1 MEPATP
7 EDPFE
12 RTDVVRPAH
21 SGDRPADVQA
31 PPWNE
36 RSGVRPPQ
44 AEADRAAQQDHSYR
58 SDVGEGWP
66 APEAMVTAPEADV
79 GKPDPGTTGDED
91 DDPRVREAQTVLR
104 TAVADLRQE
113 ALFNFGEMTA
123 VKLTAVLG
131 QLLEHSELPSRYL
144 ETVRA
149 VFAEPDGYAKAYET
163 FEEPGAVLVLP
174 RKPGAGRT
182 FTAHA
187 LLADLYQRT
196 GARVGPLSFGSTGR
210 FPLRYLPREE
220 NAGYLLDLPADEESF
235 AVSDDFGAMLYD
247 IQRVLRKC
255 SSRLIVLT
263 SPEQW
268 QRIRR
273 DAPPGVV
280 PELGVPEPVKVAA
293 AWLAA
298 EAPAFDAARWLADE
312 RICDLL
318 KGQSPS
324 DTLQIVGLILKAEQV
339 KTPVEK
345 SEADPDGFNA
355 KVLNVVKARTAWREE
370 LLTWHTKPGRTS
382 FERNFLLVAALFRNA
397 TVAHVYAQTAELCR
411 RFNRPVT
418 LEGQEEPG
426 VVELVAEIDAE
437 LDPSD
442 DTIDFG
448 RPGWDDAVLSYF
460 WIDRPMARPTFL
472 TWMAD
477 APTTKTSEFLESFTR
492 DERLLLANRVG
503 AFAVRWAARHRK
515 ADPLEGLVSAWR
527 RDDDLW
533 KAATDLVS
541 AAALHPTMGRFIHEL
556 LLRWSKSKDNP
567 ALRKLAVD
575 VCAGEFGHRY
585 TGKALIRLGHAA
597 GSEDP
602 GVQESLR
609 AAVRTIWSDPSAR
622 ENLFAS
628 ITQWCAPSSAR
639 LVSGRRSFAALA
651 TLTSSEDSD
660 GVGVPVLLP
669 GASEDG
675 EFQASIENLSIGW
688 SALLSS
694 GDDEKDPAKAL
705 NLWMDTAH
713 RQPQLQHLVFSVLRG
728 ALSASDPGHARSLR
742 HRLHD
747 LLYAWQPFPAPGA
760 EPGRVRLRHE
770 LTDLLSHD
778 RSRAVAK
785 YHPRTAGRAPETV

>member
-1 MEPATP
+1 ML
-7 EDPFE
+7 
-12 RTDVVRPAH
+12 
-21 SGDRPADVQA
+21 
-31 PPWNE
+31 
-36 RSGVRPPQ
+36 
-44 AEADRAAQQDHSYR
+44 RA
-58 SDVGEGWP
+58 
-66 APEAMVTAPEADV
+66 
-79 GKPDPGTTGDED
+79 
-91 DDPRVREAQTVLR
+91 
-104 TAVADLRQE
+104 AVADLRQE

-131 QLLEHSELPSRYL
+131 QLLDHSELPGRYL

-149 VFAEPDGYAKAYET
+149 VFAEPDGYDTVYET

-174 RKPGAGRT
+174 REPGAGRT

-187 LLADLYQRT
+187 LLADLHQRT

-220 NAGYLLDLPADEESF
+220 NAGYLLELPADEEAF
-235 AVSDDFGAMLYD
+235 AVSSDFGAMLYD

-263 SPEQW
+263 MPEQW
-268 QRIRR
+268 QRIRG

-280 PELGVPEPVKVAA
+280 PELGFPESAKVAQ

-298 EAPAFDAARWLADE
+298 EAPDFDAARWLADA
-312 RICDLL
+312 RIADLL

-324 DTLQIVGLILKAEQV
+324 DALQTVGLILKAEQA

-355 KVLNVVKARTAWREE
+355 KVLNVVRARTAWREE

-382 FERNFLLVAALFRNA
+382 FERNFLLVASLFRNA
-397 TVAHVYAQTAELCR
+397 TVAHVYVQTAELCR
-411 RFNRPVT
+411 RFKQPVT
-418 LEGQEEPG
+418 LDGQEEPG
-426 VVELVAEIDAE
+426 VVELVAEIEAE
-437 LDPSD
+437 LDPTY

-460 WIDRPMARPTFL
+460 WIDRPMARQTFL
-472 TWMAD
+472 TWMAE
-477 APTTKTSEFLESFTR
+477 APTTKTNEFLESFTK

-503 AFAVRWAARHRK
+503 AFAVRWATRHRK
-515 ADPLEGLVSAWR
+515 ADPLEGIVSAWR

-556 LLRWSKSKDNP
+556 LLRWSKSKDNA

-575 VCAGEFGHRY
+575 VCAGEFGRRY
-585 TGKALIRLGHAA
+585 TGKALLRLGHAA
-597 GSEDP
+597 GSADP

-628 ITQWCAPSSAR
+628 ITQWCAPGSDR

-651 TLTSSEDSD
+651 TLASGEDGD
-660 GVGVPVLLP
+660 GVPVLLP

-675 EFQASIENLSIGW
+675 EFQASVEDLSIGW

-694 GDDEKDPAKAL
+694 GDDEEDPANAL

-713 RQPQLQHLVFSVLRG
+713 RRPELRPLVFSVLRG
-728 ALSASDPGHARSLR
+728 ALSAPDPELARSLR

-747 LLYAWQPFPAPGA
+747 LLYAWQPFPAPDA